1 VKASFFDLDGTLTN
15 SQWWRGYMA
24 YFQRVGQK
32 RLTQLA
38 FLAVHYPQYLLNKVG
53 LISAAQFRRPWAS
66 HLAWYLRG
74 YDENEAEA
82 IWRSVIEDFLSK
94 HWREDSLEIMKQR
107 RAEGDLIVLV
117 SACMSP
123 LLRRIGERLRVEHVV
138 GTEVQTRGD
147 RYTGRVAGQV
157 CIADQKAK
165 LSQLYLRQQGLSVDL
180 EISESFA
187 DSTSDLSLLEMVG
200 HPVAVHPDHKL
211 REIAK
216 ERNWRIHEG

>member
-1 VKASFFDLDGTLTN
+1 MKASFFDLDGTLTN

-32 RLTQLA
+32 RLTHLA
-38 FLAVHYPQYLLNKVG
+38 FLAVHYPQYLLNNVG
-53 LISAAQFRRPWAS
+53 LISATQFRRPWAS

-74 YDENEAEA
+74 YEENEAEA

-165 LSQLYLRQQGLSVDL
+165 LCQQYLRQQGLAVDL

-187 DSTSDLSLLEMVG
+187 DSTSDLSLLDMVG
-200 HPVAVHPDHKL
+200 RPVAVHPDHKL
-211 REIAK
+211 REIAE